1 LMLDV
6 LWLPP
11 PLAAGPLHYYDPPR
25 VIGKG
30 ADFESLAPLAGLV
43 GKEGADEAA
52 DVGLA
57 AVFGFLDFEPVSE
70 REVVKGAR
78 FLEPVVTKAA
88 RPNPKAIFAAEAR
101 SFARGTRSS
110 GSIMPGRKHRK
121 T

>member
-1 LMLDV
+1 MLDV

-52 DVGLA
+52 EVGLA

-78 FLEPVVTKAA
+78 FLGPVVTKTG
-88 RPNPKAIFAAEAR
+88 RPKPIVAAEAR

-110 GSIMPGRKHRK
+110 GSIMPGRENRK
-121 T
+121 N